1 MSIELAKLNN
11 VFLAF
16 YFLSSFIINRTNSLC
31 IYLSSLSF
39 ISDAND
45 IPYIYLTLFSSKSSI
60 LFIIKYN
67 QIKNNSKIFNAKVIY
82 FLLYLKRRYTL
93 NT

>member
-1 MSIELAKLNN
+1 MSIEFAKLNN

-16 YFLSSFIINRTNSLC
+16 YFLSSFIINRTNPLC
-31 IYLSSLSF
+31 IYLSSLSL

-60 LFIIKYN
+60 LFII
-67 QIKNNSKIFNAKVIY
+67 
-82 FLLYLKRRYTL
+82 
-93 NT
+93 